1 MKKIILFIFL
11 SIPAF
16 AQFIEGKV
24 SDKIKQPL
32 PGVLVYW
39 SNNPNSAVFTDES
52 GIFRINKFPEIN
64 SLIVKYLGYLSDTI
78 SVKDL
83 AILNVTLKED
93 SQQLESLVIKGNSTL
108 IDKLSPIHTEIITSK
123 TLAKAAC
130 CNLSESFE
138 TNASVSVS
146 YADAVTGSKQIQLL
160 GLSGTYVQTNIEN
173 IPNIRGLASTF
184 GFNYVPGTWIQ
195 SIDVSKGVGSVVNG
209 HENMIGA
216 LNVELKKP
224 EASERMLLNMYFNNF
239 GRSEANL
246 NLSKKLNKKWAVG
259 LLSHGSFLK
268 SKIDNNGD
276 GFLDLPKYDQVNLL
290 NRWKYTSD
298 RFVAQFG
305 LKYMKENRLGGQTD
319 FDSRETTPKSY
330 GFTNNTQRVEFFSKT
345 AILFPDKPYRGLG
358 LILNASSHNSDSYFG
373 FKPYLASQNTLY
385 GNLIYQDIFG
395 STNHSYKT
403 GLSFLNDN
411 FDEGYGA
418 ISLKRNEIVPGAFF
432 EYSFNHLDRT
442 NLLLGLRNDFHNL
455 YGNQF
460 SPRIHFKQE
469 FGQSQ
474 TLRLSAGRGFR
485 VANPLAEYFGN
496 LVSSRAVRILE
507 PLNPEV
513 TWTFGSS
520 YTVNIKKFSVSGEF
534 YYTHFENQ
542 MIADMEHAEY
552 LYFYNSEG
560 KSNAKSALLELN
572 YGPVKNWEVKLAY
585 RYVQIQQTMG
595 KPYGEKVLLDKMF
608 LPRERVLLNIGY
620 AFPYDKWKIDGTL
633 QWNGKRRIAD
643 MVASADHK
651 SYFSMPSTFAP
662 SFVNVNGQVS
672 RNFPRFEYYLGGENI
687 TGFRQKDPIYKPEH
701 PFSTHFD
708 AGMAWGPVVGATVYT
723 GFRYKLL

>member
-1 MKKIILFIFL
+1 MKKIIFFIFI
-11 SIPAF
+11 SFPTF
-16 AQFIEGKV
+16 AQLIEGKV
-24 SDKIKQPL
+24 SDKTKQPL
-32 PGVLVYW
+32 PGVLVFW
-39 SNNPNSAVFTDES
+39 SNIPNSAVFTNES
-52 GIFRINKFPEIN
+52 GVFKINKLPENN
-64 SLIVKYLGYLSDTI
+64 SLVIKYLGYISDTI
-78 SVKDL
+78 SVKDSV
-83 AILNVTLKED
+83 ILDITLKED
-93 SQQLESLVIKGNSTL
+93 SQQLESVVINGNATL

-146 YADAVTGSKQIQLL
+146 YSDAVTGSKQIQLL

-195 SIDVSKGVGSVVNG
+195 SIDVGKGVGSVVNG
-209 HENMIGA
+209 NENMIGA

-224 EASERMLLNMYFNNF
+224 EASERVLLNMYFNNF

-246 NLSKKLNKKWAVG
+246 NLAKKLNKKWAVG

-268 SKIDNNGD
+268 TKIDNNGD

-290 NRWKYTSD
+290 NRWKYASD

-305 LKYMKENRLGGQTD
+305 LKYLKENRVGGQTS
-319 FDSRETTPKSY
+319 FQSRERTPISY

-345 AILFPDKPYRGLG
+345 ALLFPDKPYRGLG

-373 FKPYLASQNTLY
+373 FKPYFANQNTFY
-385 GNLIYQDIFG
+385 GNLIYQDIIVN
-395 STNHSYKT
+395 TNHAYKT

-411 FDEGYGA
+411 YDEDYGA
-418 ISLKRNEIVPGAFF
+418 IALKRNEIVPGAFF
-432 EYSFNHLDRT
+432 EYTFNHLDRT
-442 NLLLGLRNDFHNL
+442 NLLVGLRNDFHNL

-469 FGQSQ
+469 FGQNQ

-520 YTVNIKKFSVSGEF
+520 YMVNIKKFSLSGEF
-534 YYTHFENQ
+534 YFTHFENQ

-552 LYFYNSEG
+552 LYFYNTEG

-608 LPRERVLLNIGY
+608 LPKERVLLNVGY
-620 AFPYDKWKIDGTL
+620 AFPYEKWKIDGTL
-633 QWNGKRRIAD
+633 QWNGRRRIAD

-662 SFVNVNGQVS
+662 SFANLNAQVS

-687 TGFRQKDPIYKPEH
+687 TGFRQKDPIYKPQH

-708 AGMAWGPVVGATVYT
+708 AGMAWGPVVGATIYT

>member
-1 MKKIILFIFL
+1 
-11 SIPAF
+11 
-16 AQFIEGKV
+16 
-24 SDKIKQPL
+24 
-32 PGVLVYW
+32 
-39 SNNPNSAVFTDES
+39 
-52 GIFRINKFPEIN
+52 
-64 SLIVKYLGYLSDTI
+64 
-78 SVKDL
+78 
-83 AILNVTLKED
+83 
-93 SQQLESLVIKGNSTL
+93 
-108 IDKLSPIHTEIITSK
+108 
-123 TLAKAAC
+123 
-130 CNLSESFE
+130 
-138 TNASVSVS
+138 
-146 YADAVTGSKQIQLL
+146 
-160 GLSGTYVQTNIEN
+160 
-173 IPNIRGLASTF
+173 
-184 GFNYVPGTWIQ
+184 
-195 SIDVSKGVGSVVNG
+195 
-209 HENMIGA
+209 
-216 LNVELKKP
+216 
-224 EASERMLLNMYFNNF
+224 
-239 GRSEANL
+239 
-246 NLSKKLNKKWAVG
+246 
-259 LLSHGSFLK
+259 
-268 SKIDNNGD
+268 
-276 GFLDLPKYDQVNLL
+276 
-290 NRWKYTSD
+290 
-298 RFVAQFG
+298 
-305 LKYMKENRLGGQTD
+305 
-319 FDSRETTPKSY
+319 
-330 GFTNNTQRVEFFSKT
+330 
-345 AILFPDKPYRGLG
+345 
-358 LILNASSHNSDSYFG
+358 
-373 FKPYLASQNTLY
+373 
-385 GNLIYQDIFG
+385 
-395 STNHSYKT
+395 
-403 GLSFLNDN
+403 LNDN

-442 NLLLGLRNDFHNL
+442 NLLVGLRNDFHNL

-608 LPRERVLLNIGY
+608 LPKERVLLNIGY

>member
-1 MKKIILFIFL
+1 MKNIFILLLFSVSGF
-11 SIPAF
+11 S
-16 AQFIEGKV
+16 QVIEGKV
-24 SDKIKQPL
+24 TDKNQQTL
-32 PGVLVYW
+32 PGVIVFW
-39 SNNPNSAVFTDES
+39 KTNPNSAVLTNEMGTFK
-52 GIFRINKFPEIN
+52 INKASEDKL
-64 SLIVKYLGYLSDTI
+64 LIFKFLGYKTDSLLLTNIVFFTKILQEDNQ
-78 SVKDL
+78 DL
-83 AILNVTLKED
+83 EGV
-93 SQQLESLVIKGNSTL
+93 VVKGNATL
-108 IDKLSPIHTEIITSK
+108 IDKLSPIHTEIITTK

-160 GLSGTYVQTNIEN
+160 GLSGTYVQTNVEN

-195 SIDVSKGVGSVVNG
+195 SIDVGKGVGSVVNG
-209 HENMIGA
+209 YENMIGA

-246 NLSKKLNKKWAVG
+246 NLSKKINKKWAVG

-305 LKYMKENRLGGQTD
+305 LKYLKENRIGGQTD
-319 FDSRETTPKSY
+319 FQTREVTPTLY
-330 GFTNNTQRVEFFSKT
+330 GFTNHTTRVEFFSKT
-345 AILFPDKPYRGLG
+345 AILFPEKPYRGLG
-358 LILNASSHNSDSYFG
+358 LIVNASAHASDSYFG
-373 FKPYLASQNTLY
+373 FKPYLGNQKTIY
-385 GNLIYQDIFG
+385 TNLIYQDIIG
-395 STNHSYKT
+395 STNHTYKA

-411 FDEGYGA
+411 YDENYGA
-418 ISLKRNEIVPGAFF
+418 IVLQRNEMVPGAFL
-432 EYSFNHLDRT
+432 EYAFNHLDRT
-442 NLLLGLRNDFHNL
+442 NLLIGLREDFHNL

-469 FGQSQ
+469 FGQNQ

-485 VANPLAEYFGN
+485 VPNPLAEYFGN

-513 TWTFGSS
+513 SWTFGSS
-520 YTVNIKKFSVSGEF
+520 YMVNIKKFSISGEY
-534 YYTHFENQ
+534 YYTNFQNQ
-542 MIADMEHAEY
+542 MIADLEHAEY

-560 KSNAKSALLELN
+560 KSNAQSALIEFN

-585 RYVQIQQTMG
+585 RYVEIKQTLG
-595 KPYGEKVLLDKMF
+595 KPKGEKVVLDKMF
-608 LPRERVLLNIGY
+608 LPKERILLNIGY

-643 MVASADHK
+643 MEASADHL
-651 SYFSMPSTFAP
+651 SYFAMPSKLAP
-662 SFVNVNGQVS
+662 SFVNVNGQIS

-687 TGFRQKDPIYKPEH
+687 TGFKQKDPIYKAQH

>member
-1 MKKIILFIFL
+1 MKNIIILLFI
-11 SIPAF
+11 SVSAF
-16 AQFIEGKV
+16 SQVIEGRV
-24 SDKIKQPL
+24 IDKTQQSL
-32 PGVLVYW
+32 PGVIVFW
-39 SNNPNSAVFTDES
+39 KNNPNSAVLTNELGGFKISRLSEDKLLV
-52 GIFRINKFPEIN
+52 FKF
-64 SLIVKYLGYLSDTI
+64 LGYKTDSLLLTNDDFVTK
-78 SVKDL
+78 VLQEDNQDL
-83 AILNVTLKED
+83 DGVI
-93 SQQLESLVIKGNSTL
+93 IKGNATV
-108 IDKLSPIHTEIITSK
+108 IDRLSPIHTEIITTK

-184 GFNYVPGTWIQ
+184 GFNYVPGTWVQ
-195 SIDVSKGVGSVVNG
+195 SIDVGKGVGSVVNG
-209 HENMIGA
+209 YENMIGA

-246 NLSKKLNKKWAVG
+246 NLSKKINKKWAVG
-259 LLSHGSFLK
+259 LLTHGSFLK

-305 LKYMKENRLGGQTD
+305 LKYLKENRIGGQSD
-319 FDSRETTPKSY
+319 FVNREATPTFY
-330 GFTNNTQRVEFFSKT
+330 GFTNNTSRLEFFSKT
-345 AILFPDKPYRGLG
+345 AILFPEKPYRGLG
-358 LILNASSHNSDSYFG
+358 LIVNASSHKSDSYFG
-373 FKPYLASQNTLY
+373 FKPYLAKQKTIY
-385 GNLIYQDIFG
+385 TNLIYQDIIG
-395 STNHSYKT
+395 NTNHNYKA

-411 FDEGYGA
+411 YDENYGA
-418 ISLKRNEIVPGAFF
+418 IVLQRNELVPGAFF

-442 NLLLGLRNDFHNL
+442 NLLIGVREDFHNL

-460 SPRIHFKQE
+460 SPRLHFKQE
-469 FGQSQ
+469 FGQNQ

-485 VANPLAEYFGN
+485 VPNPLAEYFGN
-496 LVSSRAVRILE
+496 LVSSRAVRIIE
-507 PLNPEV
+507 PLKPEV
-513 TWTFGSS
+513 SWTFGSS
-520 YTVNIKKFSVSGEF
+520 YMVSIKKFSISGE
-534 YYTHFENQ
+534 YYFTSFENQ
-542 MIADMEHAEY
+542 MIADLEHSEY

-560 KSNAKSALLELN
+560 KSNGQSALIELN
-572 YGPVKNWEVKLAY
+572 YGPVKNWEIKLAY

-595 KPYGEKVLLDKMF
+595 KPQGEKVVLDKMF
-608 LPRERVLLNIGY
+608 LPKERILLNVGY

-643 MVASADHK
+643 MEASADHA
-651 SYFSMPSTFAP
+651 SYYAMPSKLAP
-662 SFVNVNGQVS
+662 SYVNINGQIS

-687 TGFRQKDPIYKPEH
+687 TGFKQKDPIYKAQH

>member
-1 MKKIILFIFL
+1 MKKLFILLLF
-11 SIPAF
+11 SVSGF
-16 AQFIEGKV
+16 SQVIEGKV
-24 SDKIKQPL
+24 TDKNQQIL
-32 PGVLVYW
+32 PGVIVFW
-39 SNNPNSAVFTDES
+39 KNNPNLAVFTNEM
-52 GIFRINKFPEIN
+52 GNFKINKTLEDKL
-64 SLIVKYLGYLSDTI
+64 LIFKFLGYKTDSILLTNTDYFTKI
-78 SVKDL
+78 LQEDNQDL
-83 AILNVTLKED
+83 EGV
-93 SQQLESLVIKGNSTL
+93 VVKGNATL
-108 IDKLSPIHTEIITSK
+108 IDKLSPIHTEIITTK

-184 GFNYVPGTWIQ
+184 GFNYVPGTWVQ
-195 SIDVSKGVGSVVNG
+195 SIDVGKGVGSVVNG
-209 HENMIGA
+209 YENMIGA

-246 NLSKKLNKKWAVG
+246 NLSKKINKKWAVG

-268 SKIDNNGD
+268 TKIDNNGD
-276 GFLDLPKYDQVNLL
+276 GFLDLPKYDQVNFL
-290 NRWKYTSD
+290 NRWKYTSE

-305 LKYMKENRLGGQTD
+305 LKYLKENRLGGQTD
-319 FDSRETTPKSY
+319 FDARETTPTIY
-330 GFTNNTQRVEFFSKT
+330 GFTNHTTRVEFFSKT
-345 AILFPDKPYRGLG
+345 AILFPEKPYRGLG
-358 LILNASSHNSDSYFG
+358 LIVNASTHASDSYFG
-373 FKPYLASQNTLY
+373 FKPYLANQKTIY
-385 GNLIYQDIFG
+385 TNLIYQDIIG
-395 STNHSYKT
+395 STNHTYKA

-411 FDEGYGA
+411 YYENYGA
-418 ISLKRNEIVPGAFF
+418 IGLQRNELVPGAFF
-432 EYSFNHLDRT
+432 EYAYNHLDRT
-442 NLLLGLRNDFHNL
+442 NLLIGLREDFHNL

-469 FGQSQ
+469 FGQNQ

-485 VANPLAEYFGN
+485 VPNPLAEYFGN

-513 TWTFGSS
+513 SWTFGSS
-520 YTVNIKKFSVSGEF
+520 YMINIKKFSISGE
-534 YYTHFENQ
+534 YYFTNFENQ
-542 MIADMEHAEY
+542 MIADLEHAEY

-560 KSNAKSALLELN
+560 KSNGQSALIELN
-572 YGPVKNWEVKLAY
+572 YGPVKNWEIKLAY
-585 RYVQIQQTMG
+585 RYVEIKQTMG
-595 KPYGEKVLLDKMF
+595 KPQGEKVVLDKMF
-608 LPRERVLLNIGY
+608 LPKERILLNIGY

-643 MVASADHK
+643 MEASADHV
-651 SYFSMPSTFAP
+651 SYYAMPSKMAP
-662 SFVNVNGQVS
+662 SYVNINGQIS

-687 TGFRQKDPIYKPEH
+687 TGFKQKDPIYKAQH